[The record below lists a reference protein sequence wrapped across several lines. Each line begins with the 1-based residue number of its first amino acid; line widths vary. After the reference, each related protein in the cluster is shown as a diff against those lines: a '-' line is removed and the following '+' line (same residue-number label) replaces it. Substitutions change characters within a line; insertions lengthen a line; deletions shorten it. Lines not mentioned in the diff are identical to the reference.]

1 MVNLLPILAAASSS
15 AASSGSTDG
24 GKSQLGLLAFAAA
37 FSVWTG
43 MASSFGEAW
52 ICCHAIDGMVRNPEM
67 QPKLSKTMLLAVA
80 LDESTAIYCLITAI
94 LLIFI
99 LGGKAAA

>member
-52 ICCHAIDGMVRNPEM
+52 ICCHAIDGMTRNPE
-67 QPKLSKTMLLAVA
+67 KHSMLNSAMILAVA
-80 LDESTAIYCLITAI
+80 MDESCAIYALLVSILI
-94 LLIFI
+94 IFV
-99 LGGKAAA
+99 LGGKIA